1 MYGKKFNKLAEE
13 LRREGF
19 NFVLV
24 VEDEWGKVYSQSST
38 TKESKLK
45 GIQKESLK
53 LSTVGRE
60 LLIPGQEEI
69 GK

>member
-24 VEDEWGKVYSQSST
+24 VEDEWGTVYSQSCVT
-38 TKESKLK
+38 NDSKLK
-45 GIQKESLK
+45 NIQKESLK

-60 LLIPGQEEI
+60 LIIPGQEEI

>member
-1 MYGKKFNKLAEE
+1 MYGKKFNNLADE
-13 LRREGF
+13 LRKEGV
-19 NFVLV
+19 NFVFV

-45 GIQKESLK
+45 NIQKESLK

-60 LLIPGQEEI
+60 LIIPGQVEI